1 MRKNAVWGI
10 GKLPL
15 HELIQY
21 PSGRWGFAGRVDA
34 RLAYVTKDGKTPTAN
49 QFESARIAGPDIA
62 GLKTRAWDSMEQA
75 IIAAQKLG
83 IKVGAFHGRKQ
94 NPSTFHKWEPYDAFP
109 TEKMG
114 REYARQTKQS
124 NPSWLVK
131 LEYSPKD
138 GGATNPWVIFV
149 VERPRKNPETA
160 RRVGGGTAG
169 ARHTILRNG
178 WIYCEEQANSA
189 APVHTTSSVKCALC
203 GETLAGLHYV
213 GGVSDN
219 PVPSDAYSGSWII
232 TRRKTGEV
240 IGEFFNKKEVERFDP
255 KTCLIETAGQ
265 YLGRL
270 NRDIKKNPVPSY
282 ALMVANAVRKGH
294 PLEQAREL
302 AARELEQAAIFLR
315 EPRRKNPLGSVVWK
329 SPGKVLGEFK
339 LWPGFFRSRQEAIR
353 KAQELARVYRVT
365 SRVVV
370 GINGYYDVETDTTPR
385 RKNPVVG
392 SRKNLSLNSP
402 TQIYG
407 QLDDIRM
414 RKTAADA
421 KAPGGRKFEHKFSK
435 GVKAVGFPRNTVL
448 TTPDG
453 KQMKATR
460 RVVVLTA
467 KKDLWGLFNN

>member
-1 MRKNAVWGI
+1 MNMRKN
-10 GKLPL
+10 P
-15 HELIQY
+15 
-21 PSGRWGFAGRVDA
+21 
-34 RLAYVTKDGKTPTAN
+34 
-49 QFESARIAGPDIA
+49 SARQVSHDEFKGRLLRAPERVRALQFLQKSPGWQSFDPSAYKVAEELESQGLVEIARHKKPA
-62 GLKTRAWDSMEQA
+62 TWQVRLR
-75 IIAAQKLG
+75 
-83 IKVGAFHGRKQ
+83 RKM

-138 GGATNPWVIFV
+138 GGPTNPWVIFV

-189 APVHTTSSVKCALC
+189 APVHTTSSVKCGFC
-203 GETLAGLHYV
+203 GKV
-213 GGVSDN
+213 VSGIHTI
-219 PVPSDAYSGSWII
+219 S
-232 TRRKTGEV
+232 E
-240 IGEFFNKKEVERFDP
+240 
-255 KTCLIETAGQ
+255 
-265 YLGRL
+265 
-270 NRDIKKNPVPSY
+270 NPVPSY
-282 ALMVANAVRKGH
+282 AMILRRKLLKGH
-294 PLEQAREL
+294 PLEAAREL

-353 KAQELARVYRVT
+353 RAQELARVYRVT